1 MKRLERIVVGTD
13 FSDLAESAVDQAV
26 ELAELVGAAVTIVH
40 AYELPMLSLPD
51 GVVVSTAEVATGL
64 TENAA
69 KRLKASAER
78 QKDSKVSIGTVL
90 RMGAAW
96 DELNAIAADEQA
108 DLIVVGTHG
117 RRGVSR
123 ALIGS
128 VAERVVRTATVPVL
142 VLHAAP
148 AKVIGLVQKGSVG
161 AA

>member
-1 MKRLERIVVGTD
+1 MKRLQRIVVGTD

-51 GVVVSTAEVATGL
+51 GVVVSTAEVARGL

-78 QKDSKVSIGTVL
+78 QKGSRVSIGTAL

-96 DELNAIAADEQA
+96 DELNAIASDEQA

-117 RRGVSR
+117 RRGMSR

-128 VAERVVRTATVPVL
+128 VAERVVRTSTVPVL
-142 VLHAAP
+142 VLHGAQ
-148 AKVIGLVQKGSVG
+148 AKVGIVPQKVG
-161 AA
+161 NA

>member
-1 MKRLERIVVGTD
+1 
-13 FSDLAESAVDQAV
+13 
-26 ELAELVGAAVTIVH
+26 
-40 AYELPMLSLPD
+40 
-51 GVVVSTAEVATGL
+51 VVSTAEVATGL